1 MISYDG
7 MFLGTERE
15 LTLLMFAFLTGMVL
29 GSVFDLFRAL
39 RLSIRHPGWAVAA
52 EDIAFCLIFGLT
64 FFSFCVELTEGQPR
78 LFILAGMAAGFLVYL
93 WSIGKIICGFLS
105 KAADICKK
113 PVKALVKLLK
123 KAVAVLCGLPFLRR
137 GKKKFQKE
145 LETLEDDSI

>member
-1 MISYDG
+1 MRPGRRDNRRGKSACIRRCGQKEKADAFGEADKMISYDG

-64 FFSFCVELTEGQPR
+64 FFSFGVELTEGQPR
-78 LFILAGMAAGFLVYL
+78 LFVLAGMAADFWFIFGASAKLSADCCQRRRTYAKNRSRR
-93 WSIGKIICGFLS
+93 WSNY
-105 KAADICKK
+105 
-113 PVKALVKLLK
+113 
-123 KAVAVLCGLPFLRR
+123 
-137 GKKKFQKE
+137 
-145 LETLEDDSI
+145 